1 MRSSL
6 CRVLSFI
13 LLGAPLAFS
22 APPAAPAGQL
32 HTLIQDVRAEVLPE
46 QAMEYM
52 RNIYSTDRWFNFSE
66 FQKTADYVKLQMQKM
81 GLQQVEI
88 GTPPADGVTQYGF
101 WTMPLAWDVK
111 EATLEIVEPK
121 VPDNLRVLADYR
133 KIPTSL
139 GEWSGPTP
147 PGGITADVV
156 EVKDWPVEK
165 IAQMDLRGKLALT
178 DENPDGIKWALVKAH
193 ALGAI
198 DSGTEN
204 PDLRNGHQ
212 WVNAWGDA
220 GWGFIKSSTPLIC
233 FSISPNEGD
242 FLRRL
247 LAQHGRVRVHA
258 VADTRY
264 YKGVYPYTTGVIP
277 GTGQEEVLAL
287 GHTAEQGAEDN
298 ATGVAALM
306 EAMATLNRLIES
318 GKLPRPQ
325 RTIRILAMPELY
337 GSMPYIADHRDRIKR
352 TSAAWC
358 LDTPAGVYDTQG
370 TEYTFYMNPE
380 VASSYTDAFILKVAD
395 DYFSSIHR
403 LWHEHA
409 YLTGTDSYL
418 GDPTIGVP
426 TEWAYSGSGVD
437 THHNSEDTP
446 DRVDS
451 KSLRDISIVSAAYL
465 YYLANAGTP
474 QAMWLAG
481 LSQARG
487 YSQVLDAVSPF
498 IDRIA
503 DAGSQE
509 ELGKLLRQSL
519 DEIHYKVGRQT
530 QAVNSALRLVAP
542 DDRQAL
548 QASLTPLS
556 KNLAEFGNQQA
567 ERVQKAV
574 AERAQLLG
582 INGPIQPIAAPDPQ
596 AAAASQIVVKRKRFG
611 TIPLDQILP
620 DQRDGY
626 PSGAWALVP
635 ISALYWCD
643 GQRNLEQVIH
653 LTKMEMGPTDFD
665 FVGYFRFLR
674 DHGFVDFVKGK

>member
-22 APPAAPAGQL
+22 APPAAPASQL
-32 HTLIQDVRAEVLPE
+32 HTLIQDIRAEVLPE

-156 EVKDWPVEK
+156 EVKDWPAEK

-352 TSAAWC
+352 TIAAWC
-358 LDTPAGVYDTQG
+358 LDTPAGVYDMQG

-582 INGPIQPIAAPDPQ
+582 INGPIHPIAAPDPQ

>member
-101 WTMPLAWDVK
+101 WTMPMAWDVK

-133 KIPTSL
+133 KVPTSL

-156 EVKDWPVEK
+156 EVKDWPAEK

-318 GKLPRPQ
+318 GTLPRPQ

-352 TSAAWC
+352 TIAAWC

-380 VASSYTDAFILKVAD
+380 VASSYTDAFVLKVAD

-465 YYLANAGTP
+465 YYLANARSP

-519 DEIHYKVGRQT
+519 DEIDYKVGRQT
-530 QAVNSALRLVAP
+530 QAVNSVLRLVAP

-582 INGPIQPIAAPDPQ
+582 ITGSTQPIAAPDPQ
-596 AAAASQIVVKRKRFG
+596 AAAAAQIVVKRKRFG

-620 DQRDGY
+620 DKRDGY

-653 LTKMEMGPTDFD
+653 LTKMEMGPTNFD

-674 DHGFVDFVKGK
+674 DHGFVEFVKGK

>member
-1 MRSSL
+1 MRSRL
-6 CRVLSFI
+6 FRVAVLI
-13 LLGAPLAFS
+13 LLCAPLAFS
-22 APPAAPAGQL
+22 APPAGPAAEL
-32 HTLIQDVRAEVLPE
+32 HTLIQGVRAEILPE

-52 RNIYSTDRWFNFSE
+52 RNIYSTDRWFNFAK
-66 FQKTADYVKLQMQKM
+66 FQETADYLKQQMQAM

-88 GTPPADGVTQYGF
+88 GTPPADGVTRYGF

-111 EATLEIVEPK
+111 KATLEIVEPK
-121 VPDNLRVLADYR
+121 VPANLRVLADYG
-133 KIPTSL
+133 KVPTSL

-147 PGGITADVV
+147 PGGITAEVV
-156 EVKDWPVEK
+156 EVKDWPAQK

-198 DSGTEN
+198 NSGTEN
-204 PDLRNGHQ
+204 SNLRDGRQ
-212 WVNAWGDA
+212 WVNAWGDD
-220 GWGFIKSSTPLIC
+220 GWAFIKGSTPLIC
-233 FSISPNEGD
+233 FSIPPREGD
-242 FLRRL
+242 FLRKL
-247 LAQHGRVRVHA
+247 LARHGKVLVHA

-264 YKGVYPYTTGVIP
+264 YNGVYPYTTGVIP
-277 GTGQEEVLAL
+277 GTGPEEVLAL

-318 GKLPRPQ
+318 GKLPRPR
-325 RTIRILAMPELY
+325 RTIRILAMPEMY
-337 GSMPYIADHRDRIKR
+337 GSMPYIANHRDRIKR
-352 TSAAWC
+352 TIAALC
-358 LDTPAGVYDTQG
+358 LDTPAGKYDMQG

-380 VASSYTDAFILKVAD
+380 VASSFTDALILKVAD
-395 DYFSSIHR
+395 EYFSAIHR
-403 LWHEHA
+403 LWHEHE
-409 YLTGTDSYL
+409 YMTGTDSYL

-451 KSLRDISIVSAAYL
+451 RSLRDISIVSAAYL

-474 QAMWLAG
+474 QAVWLAD
-481 LSQARG
+481 LSQTRG
-487 YSQVLDAVSPF
+487 YGQVLNAVSPF
-498 IDRIA
+498 LDRIA
-503 DAGSQE
+503 DAGSRD
-509 ELGKLLRQSL
+509 ELGGLLQQSL
-519 DEIHYKVGRQT
+519 DEIDYKVGRQT
-530 QAVNSALRLVAP
+530 QAVNSVLRLVAP
-542 DDRQAL
+542 EKRQAL
-548 QASLTPLS
+548 QASLAPLS
-556 KNLAEFGNQQA
+556 KNLVEFGNQQA
-567 ERVQKAV
+567 ERVRKAV

-582 INGPIQPIAAPDPQ
+582 IRNSIQPIAAPDPE
-596 AAAASQIVVKRKRFG
+596 AAVASRIVVKRKRFG
-611 TIPLDQILP
+611 TIPLDQIPP

-653 LTKMEMGPTDFD
+653 LTKMEMGPTNLD

-674 DHGFVDFVKGK
+674 DHGFVEFVKGK

>member
-1 MRSSL
+1 MRSKL
-6 CRVLSFI
+6 FRVAALI
-13 LLGAPLAFS
+13 LLCAPFAFS
-22 APPAAPAGQL
+22 APPAAPAAEL
-32 HTLIQDVRAEVLPE
+32 HTLIQDVRTEMLPE

-52 RNIYSTDRWFNFSE
+52 RSIYSTDRWFNFAK
-66 FQKTADYVKLQMQKM
+66 FQETADYLKRQMQAM

-88 GTPPADGVTQYGF
+88 GTPPADGVTRYGF
-101 WTMPLAWDVK
+101 WTMPMAWDVK
-111 EATLEIVEPK
+111 KATLEIVEPK
-121 VPDNLRVLADYR
+121 VPANLRVLGDYR
-133 KIPTSL
+133 KVPTSL

-147 PGGITADVV
+147 PGGITAEVV
-156 EVKDWPVEK
+156 EVKDWPAGK

-204 PDLRNGHQ
+204 PSLRNGRQ
-212 WVNAWGDA
+212 WVNAWGDD
-220 GWGFIKSSTPLIC
+220 GWAFIKGSTPLIC
-233 FSISPNEGD
+233 FSIPPREGD

-247 LAQHGRVRVHA
+247 LAQYGKVRVHA

-287 GHTAEQGAEDN
+287 GHTSEQGAEDN

-318 GKLPRPQ
+318 GKLPRPR
-325 RTIRILAMPELY
+325 RTIRVLAMPEMY
-337 GSMPYIADHRDRIKR
+337 GSMAYIANHRERIKR
-352 TSAAWC
+352 TIAAWC
-358 LDTPAGVYDTQG
+358 LDTPAGKYDMQG

-380 VASSYTDAFILKVAD
+380 VASSYTDAFVLKVAD
-395 DYFSSIHR
+395 DYFSSVHR
-403 LWHEHA
+403 LWHEHP

-446 DRVDS
+446 GRVDS
-451 KSLRDISIVSAAYL
+451 RSLRDISIVSAAYL
-465 YYLANAGTP
+465 YYLANAEAP
-474 QAMWLAG
+474 QAVWLAD
-481 LSQARG
+481 LSQTRG
-487 YSQVLDAVSPF
+487 YGQVLDAVSPYL
-498 IDRIA
+498 DRIA
-503 DAGSQE
+503 DAGSRE
-509 ELGKLLRQSL
+509 ELGELLQQSL
-519 DEIHYKVGRQT
+519 DEIDYKVGRQT
-530 QAVNSALRLVAP
+530 QAVDSVLRLVAP
-542 DDRQAL
+542 DEQQAL
-548 QASLTPLS
+548 QASLAPVS
-556 KNLAEFGNQQA
+556 NNLVEFGNQQA
-567 ERVQKAV
+567 GRVREAV
-574 AERAQLLG
+574 AERARQLAIEG
-582 INGPIQPIAAPDPQ
+582 SIQPIAAPDPQ
-596 AAAASQIVVKRKRFG
+596 AAVASQIVVKRKRFG
-611 TIPLDQILP
+611 TIPLDQIPP

-653 LTKMEMGPTDFD
+653 LTKMEMGPTRFD

-674 DHGFVDFVKGK
+674 DHGFVEFVKGR